1 MYIEIISFIS
11 NLHAHKYCKMK
22 KLYSIIII
30 TICAYATIF
39 SQSIDTEHSSYLEA
53 KTSLEALKELLAI
66 PNDANHVDDIDE
78 NVVWCE
84 LNLHNQGFVT
94 ERLETESVPLLLAS
108 QSTIDESLPTLLY
121 YFHID
126 GQPVDPSFWFQDN
139 PYEAVLKEE
148 REAQGWVDIPWDT
161 LQSKSINPDW
171 RIFARSSSDDK
182 SPFVMFLTALT
193 TLKKNQQSAGYNI
206 KVILDFEEEKGSPN
220 LASAV
225 AKNKDKLSCDAL
237 LIFDGPKHLSNIPT
251 IAYGARGI
259 TSLTI
264 KVFGPTFP
272 LHSGHYGNYTPNPA
286 LRLSQLISSMKDEH
300 GRVVIKGY
308 YDGISLDEKTR
319 KILAMVPDDE
329 AVLRAKLGVGS
340 IDSVGS
346 NYQESLQYPSLNI
359 RGMSSA
365 WIGKEVR
372 TIVPA
377 TATAE
382 IDLRLVVESDG
393 ERLKDLVKNHI
404 KTQGYLILD
413 RKPSSVERVLNAKIC
428 QINERG
434 VTKAFRTDLD
444 SKLGIWVYE
453 QIKET
458 FKLEPIRVR
467 TMGGTLPTSPFI
479 NTLEVPAVIIPL
491 VNSDNNQHSPNENL
505 RLGNYFDGVKCI
517 QGLLTASY

>member
-1 MYIEIISFIS
+1 
-11 NLHAHKYCKMK
+11 MK
-22 KLYSIIII
+22 KSFFILI
-30 TICAYATIF
+30 TISILTSTQLF
-39 SQSIDTEHSSYLEA
+39 SQDIDVNHISYEDARL
-53 KTSLEALKELLAI
+53 SLQTLKDLLAI
-66 PNDANHVDDIDE
+66 PNDANYSDDIE
-78 NVVWCE
+78 KNVVWCE
-84 LNLHNQGFVT
+84 SKLEHQGFKT
-94 ERLETESVPLLLAS
+94 ERLETTSAPLLLAS
-108 QSTIDESLPTLLY
+108 QSKVDKSLPSILY

-139 PYEAVLKEE
+139 PYKSVLKEE

-161 LQSKSINPDW
+161 LQSKELNPNW

-182 SPFVMFLTALT
+182 SPFIMFLTAL
-193 TLKKNQQSAGYNI
+193 QSIKRNKQSIGYNI

-220 LASAV
+220 LATAV
-225 AKNKDKLSCDAL
+225 AENKNKLSCDAL
-237 LIFDGPKHLSNIPT
+237 LIFDGPKHLSNVPT

-286 LRLSQLISSMKDEH
+286 LRLSQLLSSMKDEH

-308 YDGISLDEKTR
+308 YDGIILDEKT
-319 KILAMVPDDE
+319 KEILAMVPDKE

-346 NYQESLQYPSLNI
+346 NYQEALQYPSLNI

-365 WIGKEVR
+365 WVGKEVR

-382 IDLRLVVESDG
+382 IDLRLVVESKG
-393 ERLKDLVKNHI
+393 ERLKSLVKDHI
-404 KTQGYLILD
+404 KNQGYLILD
-413 RKPSSVERVLNAKIC
+413 RKPSSIERALNAKIC

-434 VTKAFRTDLD
+434 VTDAFRTELN
-444 SKLGIWVYE
+444 SKLGLWVYE
-453 QIKET
+453 AIKQT
-458 FKLEPIRVR
+458 FNLEPIRVR

-479 NTLEVPAVIIPL
+479 NTLETPAIIVPL

-517 QGLLTASY
+517 YGLLTKRY